1 MIETK
6 VVFLPV
12 PASFT
17 ELFPRPAKPD
27 EEFSINPDIPI
38 PVEISN
44 GEDINLTELS
54 PEMILSA
61 MLRVIDTGEAKEE
74 WTNYYRHFVLVFR
87 PGILVELTEAA
98 VGKARNGDFDEALD
112 IFSCLRGLFPF
123 SASVSLNIALVLEKK
138 AAECLRLGKEDGGK
152 SLDDAAAAYKE
163 LMAREP
169 PFPRAFFFGGRFF
182 LSQND
187 FQKAAECFS
196 RFIEIGKD
204 GKKKNHAKDAL
215 KEMRD
220 KGLDEYC
227 FNEARLS
234 LEQGKAEEGLRCI
247 REFLESRPLVWNG
260 WFMLGWALRLLGR
273 WADGAAAFK
282 KTIELGGDG
291 SDTRNELAIC
301 LMETGDVS
309 GARRELETALAQDSD
324 NIKIISNL
332 GVLALKEGD
341 KEKAAA
347 FFRTALDR
355 DCDDPVVRL
364 WADIN

>member
-1 MIETK
+1 MKETK

-12 PASFT
+12 PAGFIK
-17 ELFPRPAKPD
+17 LFPRRPGPD
-27 EEFSINPDIPI
+27 KEFSIDPDIPI
-38 PVEISN
+38 PVEIA
-44 GEDINLTELS
+44 GVEEIGLRELS
-54 PEMILSA
+54 AEMILSA
-61 MLRVIDTGEAKEE
+61 MLRVIGAGEADEE
-74 WTNYYRHFVLVFR
+74 WTGYYRRFVLAFR
-87 PGILVELTEAA
+87 PDILAEFTEAA
-98 VGKARNGDFDEALD
+98 VGKARNGDFDAALD

-123 SASVSLNIALVLEKK
+123 SPSVSLNRALVLEEK
-138 AAECLRLGKEDGGK
+138 AGWLLKLGGEDGRK
-152 SLDDAAAAYKE
+152 ARDAAASAYEE
-163 LMAREP
+163 LMGREP
-169 PFPRAFFFGGRFF
+169 PFPPAFFNSGRFF
-182 LSQND
+182 LSQSD

-196 RFIEIGKD
+196 RYLEEAGD
-204 GKKKNHAKDAL
+204 GEKTIQAKEAL
-215 KEMRD
+215 KEIRD
-220 KGLDEYC
+220 KGLDEEC

-234 LEQGKAEEGLRCI
+234 LERGEAAEGLRSI

-282 KTIELGGDG
+282 KAIELGGESGDA
-291 SDTRNELAIC
+291 RNELAIC

-324 NIKIISNL
+324 NVKIISNL

-355 DCDDPVVRL
+355 DGDDPVTRR
-364 WADIN
+364 WADAD